1 VVTSYLWDIE
11 AQLLTC
17 LLRHAGT
24 TDVLICCSLSAEA
37 HASHPL
43 ANDLLQAQGQDDDAD
58 MDDNDDEDGGNEH
71 GSANTPRSSA
81 FNGQRGDRLD
91 FRAFGRRLAQHS
103 ARLSGLDPAHLI
115 AGLPGHP
122 RVLVLYLPL
131 HAVFALQQPTT
142 PATAAAAAA
151 AAANMGADAGSANIP
166 GATSTHA
173 SASAA
178 AGTLGWF
185 TLTKSPATKAFPL
198 QRWHVPE
205 SARQA
210 STANSSETSAAGGT
224 VDPVQS
230 LRAVDVPPD
239 RASTLKALADA
250 LAG

>member
-43 ANDLLQAQGQDDDAD
+43 ANDLLQAQGQDDDAGI
-58 MDDNDDEDGGNEH
+58 NDDDDSGGHEH
-71 GSANTPRSSA
+71 GSTGSRRSSA
-81 FNGQRGDRLD
+81 FAGRRLDRLD
-91 FRAFGRRLAQHS
+91 FASFGRRLAQHS

-122 RVLVLYLPL
+122 RVIVLYLPL

-142 PATAAAAAA
+142 PATAAATAAA
-151 AAANMGADAGSANIP
+151 PAVGSTTGSVGASAGSASPHGVAN
-166 GATSTHA
+166 TRA

-185 TLTKSPATKAFPL
+185 TLTKSPATRAFPL

-205 SARQA
+205 AARAQA
-210 STANSSETSAAGGT
+210 ANDNTGAM
-224 VDPVQS
+224 DPVQT
-230 LRAVDVPPD
+230 LRAVDVPPN